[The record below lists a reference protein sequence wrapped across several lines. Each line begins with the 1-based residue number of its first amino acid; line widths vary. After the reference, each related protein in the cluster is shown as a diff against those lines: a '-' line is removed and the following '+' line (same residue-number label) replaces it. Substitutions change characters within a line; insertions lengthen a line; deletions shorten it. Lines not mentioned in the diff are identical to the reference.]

1 MKIFFLLVCVRA
13 RATEFYTHAREIL
26 FFFSYATCSFVFYSI
41 NGSSSHSLEV
51 WIIPILAGGDLA
63 VLRVEMGMEISIVV
77 MLPPH
82 RSPSHHHRL
91 QKRALIKKPPQPAAA
106 ASASLPN

>member
-1 MKIFFLLVCVRA
+1 MQLVGLYITQSMDIVVN
-13 RATEFYTHAREIL
+13 L
-26 FFFSYATCSFVFYSI
+26 
-41 NGSSSHSLEV
+41 

-77 MLPPH
+77 MLPPY

-91 QKRALIKKPPQPAAA
+91 QTRALIKKPPQPAAA